1 MIKVLVFGQTLQ
13 DAIEEPEFECDVSEP
28 MTVRE
33 LFATHAE
40 KFEPFQSF
48 LQSNQVMVTINL
60 KISTL
65 ESKIKDGDTLKLTH
79 QFNPELEGARW
90 HNP

>member
-1 MIKVLVFGQTLQ
+1 MIKVFVFGPILQ
-13 DAIEEPEFECDVSEP
+13 EAIEESEFECEVLEP
-28 MTVRE
+28 IAIRD
-33 LFATHAE
+33 LFQTHAE
-40 KFEPFQSF
+40 TFDPFQPF
-48 LQSNQVMVTINL
+48 IDSNQVMITINMR
-60 KISTL
+60 ISTL

>member
-1 MIKVLVFGQTLQ
+1 MIKVFVFGQTLQ
-13 DAIEEPEFECDVSEP
+13 DAVEESEFECEVPEM

-33 LFATHAE
+33 LFESHPE
-40 KFEPFQSF
+40 KFDPFQSF
-48 LQSNQVMVTINL
+48 LNSNQVMITINL

>member
-1 MIKVLVFGQTLQ
+1 MIKVLVFGQVLQ
-13 DAIEEPEFECDVSEP
+13 DAVEEPEFECEMPEP

-33 LFATHAE
+33 LFETQAE

-48 LQSNQVMVTINL
+48 LNSNQVMMTINL

>member
-1 MIKVLVFGQTLQ
+1 MIKVLVFGQVLQ
-13 DAIEEPEFECDVSEP
+13 DVVEEPEFECEVSEP
-28 MTVRE
+28 MSVRD
-33 LFATHAE
+33 LFQTHSAI
-40 KFEPFQSF
+40 FDPFQS
-48 LQSNQVMVTINL
+48 LINSNQVMITINH

-65 ESKIKDGDTLKLTH
+65 EATIKDGDTLKLTH

>member
-13 DAIEEPEFECDVSEP
+13 DAVEEPEFECEVPEP
-28 MTVRE
+28 ITVRD
-33 LFATHAE
+33 LFQTHSE

-48 LQSNQVMVTINL
+48 LNSNQVMITINH

-65 ESKIKDGDTLKLTH
+65 EATVKDGDTLKLTH

>member
-1 MIKVLVFGQTLQ
+1 MIRVLVFGQVLQ
-13 DAIEEPEFECDVSEP
+13 DVVEEPEFECEVTEP
-28 MTVRE
+28 MSVRE
-33 LFATHAE
+33 LFSTHAE
-40 KFEPFQSF
+40 IFEPFQS
-48 LQSNQVMVTINL
+48 LIDSNQVMITINL

-65 ESKIKDGDTLKLTH
+65 ESKIRDGDTLKLTH

>member
-1 MIKVLVFGQTLQ
+1 MIKVLVYGQTLQ
-13 DAIEEPEFECDVSEP
+13 DAVEEPEFECEVLEP
-28 MTVRE
+28 IAIRD
-33 LFATHAE
+33 LFQAHAD
-40 KFEPFQSF
+40 KFDPFQSF
-48 LQSNQVMVTINL
+48 IDSNQVMITINMR
-60 KISTL
+60 ISTL

>member
-1 MIKVLVFGQTLQ
+1 MIRVLVFGQALQ
-13 DAIEEPEFECDVSEP
+13 DAVEEPEFECEVPEP

-33 LFATHAE
+33 LFQTHAE
-40 KFEPFQSF
+40 KFDPFQSF
-48 LQSNQVMVTINL
+48 LTSNQVMITINH

-65 ESKIKDGDTLKLTH
+65 EARIKDGDTLKLTH